1 MVMKNAA
8 LAPTSSTQPEVR
20 TITAAEFKAKC
31 LQLMDEVNEK
41 KITLIITK
49 RGKPVMRAL
58 APVEE
63 QKPFRSIVGR
73 APNIKIYGDIIS
85 PVVEWVDPGD
95 KWLAANGKT
104 KRKKETTTKTKG

>member
-8 LAPTSSTQPEVR
+8 LSDKPEVR

-49 RGKPVMRAL
+49 RGKPVMRAE
-58 APVEE
+58 PPREE
-63 QKPFRSIVGR
+63 EFRSIVGS
-73 APNIKIYGDIIS
+73 APDIRILGDIVS
-85 PVVEWVDPGD
+85 PLSEEWTLPEWAWEKPKAG
-95 KWLAANGKT
+95 A
-104 KRKKETTTKTKG
+104 RKKK